1 LSPDL
6 AEALSPMGL
15 LLAVLDWNWAEA
27 ERLHKRSVELNPD
40 FWLGHTHY
48 AMLLSAL
55 GRHEEA
61 LREVRR
67 GLQLEP
73 LTLVA
78 NHHFA
83 WICVR
88 AGLYAEA
95 ASQCRRTFE
104 LDPEFPMGHLW
115 LGIACE
121 LQSDFAE
128 AIPQLEMGAAKAG
141 NTFGPLELVRT
152 YAIAGRETDARRL
165 LDEMHRKFDE
175 SYAEP
180 YGFAIAYAALG
191 DTDKAFAWLERAARD
206 RTGMFAMWVN
216 GDPRLAMLHDDPRMK
231 ALLRR
236 MGLEPVA
243 QAAQ

>member
-1 LSPDL
+1 
-6 AEALSPMGL
+6 M
-15 LLAVLDWNWAEA
+15 V
-27 ERLHKRSVELNPD
+27 
-40 FWLGHTHY
+40 
-48 AMLLSAL
+48 LSAM

-83 WICVR
+83 WICIR

-152 YAIAGRETDARRL
+152 YAIAGREPDARRL
-165 LDEMHRKFDE
+165 LEEMHRKFDE

-180 YGFAIAYAALG
+180 YGFAVAYAALG
-191 DTDKAFAWLERAARD
+191 ETDKAFEWLERAARD

-236 MGLEPVA
+236 MGLEP
-243 QAAQ
+243 AAQTPR